1 MWGGGGWAHLRER
14 LLGWGGGKP
23 LEPRGDGIG
32 LIFTAWLCC
41 CAKNRVKEHK
51 GGSRETVQGFGN
63 YWNV

>member
-1 MWGGGGWAHLRER
+1 M
-14 LLGWGGGKP
+14 
-23 LEPRGDGIG
+23 EPRGDRIG